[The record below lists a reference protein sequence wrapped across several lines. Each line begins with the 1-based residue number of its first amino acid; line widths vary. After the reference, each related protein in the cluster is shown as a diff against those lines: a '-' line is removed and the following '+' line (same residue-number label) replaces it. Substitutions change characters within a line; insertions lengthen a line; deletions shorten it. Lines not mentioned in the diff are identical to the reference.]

1 MMLVTLVMKGD
12 GFRYASETRGETKTS
27 EGLLGVSSR
36 RDRMRARCSA
46 ITELSN
52 TIRDTES
59 MLNEQSRILEMA
71 VKNI

>member
-12 GFRYASETRGETKTS
+12 GFRYASETRDETKTS
-27 EGLLGVSSR
+27 EGLLGVSS
-36 RDRMRARCSA
+36 RCSA

>member
-12 GFRYASETRGETKTS
+12 GFRYASETKTGGET
-27 EGLLGVSSR
+27 EAERGLLGMTTR
-36 RDRMRARCSA
+36 RVRCSA

-59 MLNEQSRILEMA
+59 MLNEQSKILEMA